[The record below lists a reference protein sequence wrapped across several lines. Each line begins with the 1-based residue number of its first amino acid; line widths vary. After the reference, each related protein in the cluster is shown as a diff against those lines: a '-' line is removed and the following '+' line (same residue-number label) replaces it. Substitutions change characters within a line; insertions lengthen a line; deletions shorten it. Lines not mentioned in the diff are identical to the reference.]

1 MNRQALAFL
10 SLFSLILML
19 SVYYVTL
26 PPVSNTVIKSENKN
40 EDLQSQINKDSDDE
54 IKKNSDIL
62 SSGETSEKEK
72 QEAIQKMELLKKQK
86 EQIETWIKAC
96 KEAGYECSIEIIEKV
111 MKVTIHNS
119 EKSKETAKKVMDLL
133 LKESENKF
141 FIEISFK

>member
-26 PPVSNTVIKSENKN
+26 PPMSETVIKGENKN
-40 EDLQSQINKDSDDE
+40 EDLQSQINKDNEDE

-72 QEAIQKMELLKKQK
+72 KEAIQKMELLKKQQ
-86 EQIETWIKAC
+86 EQIDLWIKTC
-96 KEAGYECSIEIIEKV
+96 KEAGFDCSIEIVDKV

-133 LKESENKF
+133 LKETENKF